1 MEYGN
6 RHPFQNTDNAA
17 DLRLILGTIPGGVFC
32 CLYDEPLTLTFMSE
46 GFLSMT
52 GYTRDQL
59 RTQYGDSLRALI
71 WPEDLPPTLRSV
83 QSQMAEGDVKLVEYR
98 LRCADGRVIW
108 VLDKGCL
115 LHTSVGPDIF
125 CCIIIDVTEQVVAE
139 RELRLSLERHRI
151 LMEQTNDIIFEWRAD
166 TRELVLSSNWSNV
179 FENLPD
185 SSLPI
190 RYDLG
195 FITDALHIHPMDA
208 QRFLDAIQP
217 PGDGAMR
224 LPDLDI
230 RIRTRGGAYSWFQLR
245 VSLQRDEEGRIL
257 RYIGLLRDIDAEKS
271 RAVRLAIKAERDE
284 LTGLY
289 NRRTAREM
297 IEERLRQSPSGVHLL
312 MILDLDNF
320 KSFNDTRGHLY
331 GDAVLTAFSDRLSR
345 LFRSTDIV
353 CRYGGDEFIVF
364 LSSVND
370 ATQALTCAQTVLLA
384 ARGVAD
390 ELKDGV
396 FTCSIGLALYPHDAA
411 GFEQLFQAADA
422 ALYRAKEK
430 GKNNAVL
437 YSQSDCAMCAPS
449 SSSDGEN
456 EECPQDEPC
465 GHSELT
471 QSVFSLLYTAPDP
484 ATAIPLVL
492 EMLGRRYGV
501 SRTYIFEISAD
512 RRTFSNTFEWC
523 AAGIAA
529 EKDGLQGLLVDRYD
543 EYFSN
548 FDERGVFYCHDISR
562 LPASQQAALAPQGVQ
577 SVLQCILSDG
587 SRHTGFVGFDACQKT
602 RYWDKQAVDGL
613 MHCSHILGVFLAK
626 HRLREEVERLQNPDR

>member
-1 MEYGN
+1 MEY
-6 RHPFQNTDNAA
+6 RDQLPFQNTDSAA

-52 GYTRDQL
+52 GYTREQL
-59 RTQYGDSLRALI
+59 REQYGDSLRALI
-71 WPEDLPPTLRSV
+71 VPEDLPPTLRSV
-83 QSQMAEGDVKLVEYR
+83 QAQMAVGDVKLIEYR
-98 LRCADGRVIW
+98 LRCADGHAIW
-108 VLDKGCL
+108 VLDKGHL
-115 LHTSVGPDIF
+115 LHRSGGPDIF

-139 RELRLSLERHRI
+139 RELRLSLERHKI

-166 TRELVLSSNWSNV
+166 TRELALSSNWARV
-179 FENLPD
+179 FETLPD
-185 SSLPI
+185 GVLPVQ
-190 RYDLG
+190 YDLS
-195 FITDALHIHPMDA
+195 FITDALHVHPMDA
-208 QRFLDAIQP
+208 QRFLEAIQP
-217 PGDGAMR
+217 PSDGSMR

-230 RIRTRGGAYSWFQLR
+230 RLRTRGGAYRWFQLR
-245 VSLQRDEEGRIL
+245 VSLQRDEQGRVL

-297 IEERLRQSPSGVHLL
+297 IDGRLRQAPSDMHVL

-331 GDAVLTAFSDRLSR
+331 GDAVLAAFSDRLGR

-364 LSSVND
+364 LSGVRD
-370 ATQALTCAQTVLLA
+370 AAQAMACAQTVLLA
-384 ARGVAD
+384 ARGVTD

-396 FTCSIGLALYPHDAA
+396 FTCSIGIALYPYDAA
-411 GFEQLFQAADA
+411 SFEQLFLAADA

-437 YSQSDCAMCAPS
+437 YSEADCTARVRPLPTDAEGDDCP
-449 SSSDGEN
+449 SDGS
-456 EECPQDEPC
+456 CRQ
-465 GHSELT
+465 SEIV
-471 QSVFSLLYTAPDP
+471 QSVFNLLYAAHDP
-484 ATAIPLVL
+484 AAAIQLAL
-492 EMLGRRYGV
+492 ETLGCRYGV
-501 SRTYIFEISAD
+501 SRAYIFEISPD
-512 RRTFSNTFEWC
+512 GRTFSNTFEWC
-523 AAGIAA
+523 ASDVPA
-529 EKDGLQGLLVDRYD
+529 EKDHLQGLPVDGYD

-562 LPASQQAALAPQGVQ
+562 LPDSQQAVLAPQAVQ
-577 SVLQCILSDG
+577 SMLQCILSDG
-587 SRHTGFVGFDACQKT
+587 GRRIGFIGFDACHQV
-602 RYWDKQAVDGL
+602 RYWDKSVVEGL
-613 MHCSHILGVFLAK
+613 MSCSHVLGVFLAK
-626 HRLREEVERLQNPDR
+626 HRLREEVARLNKLNR

>member
-1 MEYGN
+1 M
-6 RHPFQNTDNAA
+6 
-17 DLRLILGTIPGGVFC
+17 
-32 CLYDEPLTLTFMSE
+32 
-46 GFLSMT
+46 
-52 GYTRDQL
+52 
-59 RTQYGDSLRALI
+59 
-71 WPEDLPPTLRSV
+71 
-83 QSQMAEGDVKLVEYR
+83 
-98 LRCADGRVIW
+98 
-108 VLDKGCL
+108 
-115 LHTSVGPDIF
+115 
-125 CCIIIDVTEQVVAE
+125 AE

-217 PGDGAMR
+217 PGDDSMR

-430 GKNNAVL
+430 GKK
-437 YSQSDCAMCAPS
+437 QCCA
-449 SSSDGEN
+449 
-456 EECPQDEPC
+456 
-465 GHSELT
+465 
-471 QSVFSLLYTAPDP
+471 
-484 ATAIPLVL
+484 
-492 EMLGRRYGV
+492 
-501 SRTYIFEISAD
+501 
-512 RRTFSNTFEWC
+512 
-523 AAGIAA
+523 
-529 EKDGLQGLLVDRYD
+529 
-543 EYFSN
+543 
-548 FDERGVFYCHDISR
+548 
-562 LPASQQAALAPQGVQ
+562 VQ
-577 SVLQCILSDG
+577 SVGLRHVRAILFIRRG
-587 SRHTGFVGFDACQKT
+587 KRGMPARRALRTFRA
-602 RYWDKQAVDGL
+602 Y
-613 MHCSHILGVFLAK
+613 AK
-626 HRLREEVERLQNPDR
+626 RLQPAVHSARPGNGDSARVGNAGPPLWRKPHLYL